1 MSASWANTQ
10 RASSSQPEGDS
21 SALAPGSPKDDAA
34 DLNTEQRRAR
44 ARRAFVATLSEWMQ
58 MHDYHSP
65 FPNGPPAKTQSCAK
79 VDDAHSSQEK
89 VSCGKLFPRKP
100 VPVGEEEIV
109 EDPRRREL
117 YRLWLARNC
126 AFMNNFVRVVA
137 LAMLANM
144 DFQAT
149 TTKFAVIE
157 YVTKYITKAC
167 HGNMLHVMEHSF
179 SLCLEKAR
187 EMEKG
192 VGAAIQKWF
201 NLQSIAEAKS
211 QLETMHLN

>member
-1 MSASWANTQ
+1 M
-10 RASSSQPEGDS
+10 
-21 SALAPGSPKDDAA
+21 
-34 DLNTEQRRAR
+34 
-44 ARRAFVATLSEWMQ
+44 
-58 MHDYHSP
+58 
-65 FPNGPPAKTQSCAK
+65 
-79 VDDAHSSQEK
+79 
-89 VSCGKLFPRKP
+89 
-100 VPVGEEEIV
+100 PVGEEEVV

-126 AFMNNFVRVVA
+126 AFMNNFIPVVA

-211 QLETMHLN
+211 QLETMHLNYDLPRFLSTRQFRRLCTRAAMKRMKSAD